1 MRGLKEGDVSDT
13 EMLKLGYIFSMPQ
26 ITFVI
31 VRHSKSTAL
40 DRHWGS
46 SLRLFYGKFWS
57 LWQDHKENTADKQSD
72 IQGHT
77 QISTLTLSSSSF
89 LCIIGEVDPSSPSV
103 LLHWL
108 PTSWTTWTEK
118 KKTFI
123 YRHSLVSARLS
134 QHRASNEVKKGTLS
148 HRWACSLLWT
158 AKTSASPPGNEKRNS
173 WRFFRPSL
181 GT

>member
-13 EMLKLGYIFSMPQ
+13 ETLKLGYVFSMPQ
-26 ITFVI
+26 MTFVI
-31 VRHSKSTAL
+31 VRHSKSTSL

-46 SLRLFYGKFWS
+46 SLSLFYGKFWS

-108 PTSWTTWTEK
+108 PTSWTT
-118 KKTFI
+118 
-123 YRHSLVSARLS
+123 
-134 QHRASNEVKKGTLS
+134 
-148 HRWACSLLWT
+148 
-158 AKTSASPPGNEKRNS
+158 
-173 WRFFRPSL
+173 
-181 GT
+181 